1 MGWAAGWVNQTPH
14 GDMIVMN
21 VEQYYERGPIV
32 GDALARLDSTYSVIA
47 RAVTLASRVGFER
60 VRSAIETLTAVGLPA
75 ASLTPK
81 SRVTLANPP
90 FAAASHIWT
99 TRGKDHLALLDPVAN
114 QMLTDALQGLDHV
127 SAPRSIPV
135 RATLGG
141 PVTAVIQVVPV
152 KRQAHDVFGDSAAVV
167 VLSEPKSH
175 CPDASLVQALFDLTP
190 AEIAVAQAISAGH
203 SPQYIAES
211 TGRSVTTVRNQL
223 QSVMAKTGCRRQ
235 VELALL
241 MQQLAHGP
249 R

>member
-1 MGWAAGWVNQTPH
+1 
-14 GDMIVMN
+14 
-21 VEQYYERGPIV
+21 
-32 GDALARLDSTYSVIA
+32 
-47 RAVTLASRVGFER
+47 
-60 VRSAIETLTAVGLPA
+60 
-75 ASLTPK
+75 
-81 SRVTLANPP
+81 
-90 FAAASHIWT
+90 
-99 TRGKDHLALLDPVAN
+99 
-114 QMLTDALQGLDHV
+114 
-127 SAPRSIPV
+127 
-135 RATLGG
+135 
-141 PVTAVIQVVPV
+141 VVPV

-175 CPDASLVQALFDLTP
+175 SPDASLVQALFDLTP